1 MKSVKRLMAV
11 LVVGLWAGLA
21 QAGGHLMVDNAWI
34 REAPPGAAAL
44 AGYMTVMNHGDQPR
58 MLVGASS
65 PAFGKVMLHRTVMEE
80 GMAKMVHQ
88 HMVEIP
94 AKGSLTF
101 EPNGYH
107 LMLMKPR
114 QQLKA
119 GDKVDITLEFKNGD
133 TLVVT
138 HEVRAGMGG
147 MEHGG
152 MGGMDH
158 GSMHH

>member
-1 MKSVKRLMAV
+1 MKSIKRLVAL
-11 LVVGLWAGLA
+11 LVVGMWAGLA

-34 REAPPGAAAL
+34 REAPAGSTAL
-44 AGYMTVMNHGDQPR
+44 AGYMTVMNKSDQPR

-65 PAFGKVMLHRTVMEE
+65 PAFGMVMLHRTVMEG

-88 HMVEIP
+88 PMIEIP
-94 AKGSLTF
+94 AKGSITF
-101 EPNGYH
+101 EPNDYH
-107 LMLMKPR
+107 LMLMKPK

-119 GDKVDITLEFKNGD
+119 GDKVEITLEFKNGD

-138 HEVRAGMGG
+138 HEVRADMGG
-147 MEHGG
+147 MDHT
-152 MGGMDH
+152 GMDH